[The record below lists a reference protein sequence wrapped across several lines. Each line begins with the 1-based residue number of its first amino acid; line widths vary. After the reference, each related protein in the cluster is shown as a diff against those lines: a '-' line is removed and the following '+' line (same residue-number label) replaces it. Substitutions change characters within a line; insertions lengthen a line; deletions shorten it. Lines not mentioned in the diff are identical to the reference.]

1 MPPSG
6 AASADSATAFQDQ
19 NLAPLLFYSPCKAQ
33 AGNAGT
39 DHQYVDFF
47 GFHVLLIRGQYLWP
61 APDCRKMW
69 AFSDSTYDDR
79 QFFQLASLLKTQT
92 SQKILEIQ
100 RTLAGFV

>member
-1 MPPSG
+1 
-6 AASADSATAFQDQ
+6 
-19 NLAPLLFYSPCKAQ
+19 
-33 AGNAGT
+33 
-39 DHQYVDFF
+39 
-47 GFHVLLIRGQYLWP
+47 
-61 APDCRKMW
+61 MW